1 MPKLRALI
9 IVTIILIALTLLI
22 TYANLYLS
30 PLPYTWSIS
39 DVSYLASMA
48 LCGNYAVLGYVNTNI
63 ASGQFQRFLIINLR
77 TGHAM
82 TIHQSLITNASSL
95 IPQMAVN
102 CNNNIINIV
111 YTCIGWNNLFNNN
124 VVGLCLI
131 KVNASNG
138 EVMSQYFLS
147 SIYGNKSVIKYLGLS
162 DGLIYGIV
170 NDNIY
175 VVLPFIDTYGTNG
188 IINITCGDLAKILIG
203 KNGTLSIAWEA
214 PMHPCIFGMGCS
226 DGRCSP
232 MVNMINN
239 YVVFVY
245 EALNNTTGAGYARL
259 VLINDLNG
267 AVIYN
272 ANVTGMSSIISSTM
286 IGNTLV
292 YPCGD
297 SLCGMEVMSN
307 GTRLKFMI
315 NGLNG
320 TVFNVGNY
328 GLVLTQNYSGVSMVK
343 ISGNGSIIGG
353 MDIPINLHAE
363 LGEYCS
369 RLNLMS
375 NGIALLAVYPCSI
388 SYGVYGYRE
397 LLAVINVTSGSVIH
411 RAIRTLKIPIINTPS
426 PSSIFPT
433 VIPITA
439 SNKYFIY
446 YFNGQLFITN
456 EAQLIND
463 WWYYALFD
471 NIYLVMALWV
481 ITLIMI
487 IVTIISVN
495 NGK

>member
-1 MPKLRALI
+1 M
-9 IVTIILIALTLLI
+9 
-22 TYANLYLS
+22 
-30 PLPYTWSIS
+30 
-39 DVSYLASMA
+39 
-48 LCGNYAVLGYVNTNI
+48 
-63 ASGQFQRFLIINLR
+63 
-77 TGHAM
+77 
-82 TIHQSLITNASSL
+82 
-95 IPQMAVN
+95 
-102 CNNNIINIV
+102 
-111 YTCIGWNNLFNNN
+111 
-124 VVGLCLI
+124 
-131 KVNASNG
+131 
-138 EVMSQYFLS
+138 
-147 SIYGNKSVIKYLGLS
+147 
-162 DGLIYGIV
+162 
-170 NDNIY
+170 
-175 VVLPFIDTYGTNG
+175 
-188 IINITCGDLAKILIG
+188 
-203 KNGTLSIAWEA
+203 
-214 PMHPCIFGMGCS
+214 
-226 DGRCSP
+226 
-232 MVNMINN
+232 
-239 YVVFVY
+239 
-245 EALNNTTGAGYARL
+245 
-259 VLINDLNG
+259 VLINDSNG

-286 IGNTLV
+286 IGNTLL
-292 YPCGD
+292 YPCED

-307 GTRLKFMI
+307 GTRSKFMI

-320 TVFNVGNY
+320 TVFNVDNY

-426 PSSIFPT
+426 SSSIFSM

-439 SNKYFIY
+439 SNKYVIY

-471 NIYLVMALWV
+471 NTYLVMALWV